1 MEGFK
6 RANIMLPNGTR
17 SIIFIKKNKL
27 NKSFKVKPPYHKSKN
42 PTIENEIWH
51 CTNVPLIE

>member
-42 PTIENEIWH
+42 PTIENEI
-51 CTNVPLIE
+51 